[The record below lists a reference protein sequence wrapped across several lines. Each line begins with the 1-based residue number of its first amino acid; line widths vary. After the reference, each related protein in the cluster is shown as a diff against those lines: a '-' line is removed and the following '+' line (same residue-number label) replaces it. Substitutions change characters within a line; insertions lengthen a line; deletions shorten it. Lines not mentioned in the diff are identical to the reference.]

1 MTKKR
6 AKTDKYGCGN
16 SESRALILVQAF
28 LLQITLCA
36 SGFYRETSHKP
47 GKESSWSTS
56 WHPPSLSFSH
66 TLSLH
71 FSLIHTYTRP
81 LTLPPRTPLLNIKRE
96 KRKLFVVDAVPKSS
110 KTTRNTFSIPKILL
124 LLPHNVW
131 HTFVIFR
138 ALKLTIFFKKWYQM
152 FSNIRRLIMFFIL
165 YTFSFFFF
173 THLRCSG
180 NNILDYTFFGFLS
193 SVFYQ
198 VFNIR
203 LWGRELKDTIRK
215 Y

>member
-1 MTKKR
+1 MPLVSTGRQVTNLEKKV
-6 AKTDKYGCGN
+6 AD
-16 SESRALILVQAF
+16 LPVDIPHL
-28 LLQITLCA
+28 
-36 SGFYRETSHKP
+36 
-47 GKESSWSTS
+47 
-56 WHPPSLSFSH
+56 SLSL
-66 TLSLH
+66 TLSLSI
-71 FSLIHTYTRP
+71 SLSYIHTLAHWRFLQEP
-81 LTLPPRTPLLNIKRE
+81 PLLNIKRE

-152 FSNIRRLIMFFIL
+152 FSNIRRLIMFFIF